1 MMSIAMHIRR
11 MAVLAAISTATFA
24 ATAAAADPVESFYR
38 GKTINMIVGTGE
50 SSGAVGAYPRA
61 IAQVIEDYIPG
72 HPNLIVRH
80 MPGAGGIVAA
90 NYIYGIAP
98 QDGLTWGFITR
109 GFMLAPMMNRP
120 QATFKPERFQWIG
133 SPARTVSVGSV
144 WTSATPVRTI
154 EDAMKTQ
161 VVIGATTMAQDTG
174 VYPTMLNHFLG
185 TKFKIVSGY
194 KSVGDVDLA
203 MERGE
208 VQGKVGTT
216 WGSLNS
222 GRSAEWVRDKKVTVL
237 VQLGLTK
244 AHDIP
249 AEVPLALDY
258 AKTPE
263 DRQVME
269 LICAPSETGYP
280 SFMGPGVPKER
291 VDAIRAAYV
300 KTMSDPRFVAA
311 LKKQN
316 LELDPIP
323 AADIETVVK
332 DLYALPEPV
341 KQRARDLMP
350 E

>member
-1 MMSIAMHIRR
+1 MTLAMRIG
-11 MAVLAAISTATFA
+11 ALAFAGACSFA
-24 ATAAAADPVESFYR
+24 AAAAADSVEDFYR
-38 GKTINMIVGTGE
+38 GKILNMIIGTGE
-50 SSGAVGAYPRA
+50 SAGAVGAYPRN
-61 IAQVIEDYIPG
+61 ISQVISDYIPG
-72 HPNLIVRH
+72 KPTIVVRN

-90 NYIYGIAP
+90 NYIYAIAP

-109 GFMLAPMMNRP
+109 GFMLAPMLNRP

-144 WTSATPVRTI
+144 WTSATGIRTL
-154 EDAMKTQ
+154 EDAMKTE

-208 VQGKVGTT
+208 VHGKVGTT

-222 GRSAEWVRDKKVTVL
+222 GRSAEWVRDKKVTVI
-237 VQLGLTK
+237 VQLGLAK

-249 AEVPLALDY
+249 AEVPLALDF

-291 VDAIRAAYV
+291 VAAVRAAYV
-300 KTMSDPRFVAA
+300 KTMSDPRFKDA

-316 LELDPIP
+316 LEYDPIP
-323 AADIETVVK
+323 AADIEKVVK
-332 DLYALPEPV
+332 DLYALPETV
-341 KQRARDLMP
+341 KQRARELLP